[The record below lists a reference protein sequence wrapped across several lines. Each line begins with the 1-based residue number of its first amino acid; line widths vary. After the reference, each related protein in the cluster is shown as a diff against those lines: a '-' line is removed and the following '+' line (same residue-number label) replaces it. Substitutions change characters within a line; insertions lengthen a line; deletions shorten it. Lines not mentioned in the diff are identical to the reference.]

1 MVEKYNPQA
10 IEAKW
15 QKQWAEDKLYEVH
28 EDPSRPKFY
37 FLTMYPYPS
46 GDLHIG
52 HWYAMAPSDAAAR
65 YRRMKGYNV
74 LFPIGFDSFGLPAEN
89 AAIKRGIHPWTWTYR
104 NIENMRRQ
112 LRSMGAMFDWSREII
127 TSEPEYYKW
136 NQWFFLKL
144 YELGLAYRTYAPVDW
159 CPNCNTTLAREQV
172 VGENRECERCGTPVT
187 KKDLNQWLFKITHY
201 AEELLDFSKIDWPE
215 RVKTMQTNWIGRS
228 EGAAIV
234 FKSEQGDDITV
245 FTTRADTVFGA
256 TFMVLAPEHPLVNK
270 LTTGERRAEVDA
282 YVQQARRASE
292 IDRLAVDKEKT
303 GVFIGAYAVNPVN
316 EARIPIY
323 IADYVLMQYGTGA
336 IMGVPAHD
344 WRDFVFA
351 LNYGLPIL
359 PVIDRPDRLTKSFA
373 PSGTMN
379 EGFADALQAT
389 GIPFDEREGSLYITI
404 PPEKV
409 SRYIQLAQRFVRQNS
424 WNEVVGTHWVFIFH
438 DGVLEWNSLES
449 ERDILS
455 RCKQLEAG
463 VRDKRT
469 LMEMLW
475 SREFYRDALYH
486 DQYGTMI
493 HSGEFTGT
501 PGEVA
506 RQRVAEWLAQK
517 GLGKPAVTYRL
528 RDWLISRQR
537 YWGTPIPIIYCSECG
552 TVPVPYED
560 LPVVLPEDAQFL
572 PTGESPLKYHE
583 GFRKVTCPRCG
594 GSAEREIDTMDT
606 FVDSSWYQ
614 YRYLS
619 PHEDRAPF
627 DPDQGRYWL
636 PVDLYTGG
644 IEHAT
649 LHLLYTRF
657 FTKAMRDIGLVNFDE
672 PMTRLYNQGIILG
685 EDSEKMSKSRG
696 NVVSPDD
703 YVNAVGADV
712 VRAYLMF
719 IGPWNEGGPWN
730 SRGIDGVVRFLN
742 RVWNLVVAEREV
754 EGTPLTHLADI
765 TTLRRLTHQTIKRV
779 SEDLENFRFNTAIAA
794 LMEFNNYLVKAKE
807 TAVYGTV
814 AWEEAIESLL
824 LLLAPIC
831 PHITEELWE
840 RTGRPYSIHQQA
852 WPAWDATIAAED
864 TFTLVI
870 QVNGKIRDKID
881 VPISIG
887 EDEAKALALASENVR
902 RFTDGQ
908 KPTKVIYVPGRLVN
922 VVIR

>member
-10 IEAKW
+10 IEARW
-15 QKQWAEDKLYEVH
+15 QKQWAEDKLYEAH
-28 EDPSRPKFY
+28 KDPSRPKFY

-52 HWYAMAPSDAAAR
+52 HWYAMAPSDTAAR
-65 YRRMKGYNV
+65 YRRMQGYNV

-112 LRSMGAMFDWSREII
+112 LRSMGAMFDWSCEVI
-127 TSEPEYYKW
+127 TSDPEYYKW
-136 NQWFFLKL
+136 NQWFFLKF
-144 YELGLAYRTYAPVDW
+144 YELGLTYRTYAPVDW

-172 VGENRECERCGTPVT
+172 VGENRQCERCGTPVI
-187 KKDLNQWLFKITHY
+187 KKDLNQWLFKITRY
-201 AEELLDFSKIDWPE
+201 ADELLDFSKIDWPE

-228 EGAAIV
+228 EGADIV

-256 TFMVLAPEHPLVNK
+256 TFMVLAPEHPLVDK
-270 LTTGERRAEVDA
+270 LTTGDRRAEVDS
-282 YVQQARRASE
+282 YVHQARRASE

-303 GVFIGAYAVNPVN
+303 GVYIGAYAVNPVN
-316 EARIPIY
+316 DARIPIY

-351 LNYGLPIL
+351 LKYGLPIL
-359 PVIDRPDRLTKSFA
+359 PVIDRPDGLTKSFA
-373 PSGTMN
+373 LAGTMK
-379 EGFADALQAT
+379 EGFSDRLQAE
-389 GIPFDEREGSLYITI
+389 GIPFEEREGSLQITI

-409 SRYIQLAQRFVRQNS
+409 NRYVQLAQQFIRQDS
-424 WNEVVGTHWVFIFH
+424 WNEVVGIRWVFIFH
-438 DGVLEWNSLES
+438 DDVWEWNSLES
-449 ERDILS
+449 EQHILT
-455 RCKQLEAG
+455 RCQQLEPG

-475 SREFYRDALYH
+475 SLEFYRDALYH

-506 RQRVAEWLAQK
+506 RQRVAER
-517 GLGKPAVTYRL
+517 LGKPAVTYRL

-583 GFRKVTCPRCG
+583 GFRKVACPQCG

-619 PHEDRAPF
+619 PHYNQAPF
-627 DPDQGRYWL
+627 DPEQGRYWL
-636 PVDLYTGG
+636 PVDQYTGG

-649 LHLLYTRF
+649 LHLMYTRF
-657 FTKAMRDIGLVNFDE
+657 FTKAMRDIGVVDFDE

-703 YVNAVGADV
+703 YVNAVGADA

-742 RVWNLVVAEREV
+742 RVWNLIVAEREV
-754 EGTPLTHLADI
+754 EGTTLSHPADI

-814 AWEEAIESLL
+814 AWEEAIENLL

-831 PHITEELWE
+831 PHNTEELWG

-852 WPAWDATIAAED
+852 WPMWDPTIAAED

-881 VPISIG
+881 VPVSIG
-887 EDEAKALALASENVR
+887 EDEAKAIALASENVR

-922 VVIR
+922 VVVR